1 MIKVGDTR
9 LYLKIVIDVFHPT
22 LFVRSPSPSRNSSK
36 RSLPFARSKTSSS
49 LEEIDEQMSSV
60 SSPHSM
66 TPPRFDVTG
75 DIDPE
80 LVRTSLRDYAQ
91 KMKEVERERDEL
103 TAKNAGLQ
111 RQLATLEKDRNECE
125 QRVQTLQKALQETE
139 EGRQYI

>member
-1 MIKVGDTR
+1 
-9 LYLKIVIDVFHPT
+9 
-22 LFVRSPSPSRNSSK
+22 
-36 RSLPFARSKTSSS
+36 
-49 LEEIDEQMSSV
+49 
-60 SSPHSM
+60 M

-111 RQLATLEKDRNECE
+111 RQMATLEKDRNECE